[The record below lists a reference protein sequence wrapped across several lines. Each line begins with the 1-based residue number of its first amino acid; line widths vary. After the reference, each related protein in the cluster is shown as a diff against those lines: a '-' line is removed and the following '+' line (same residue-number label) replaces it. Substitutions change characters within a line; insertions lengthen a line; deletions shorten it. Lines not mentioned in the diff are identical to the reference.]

1 MLINV
6 SPYIPSTYKENVQMN
21 NWNTYFEEQK
31 LKDSLKKEGVKRNIK
46 YLLIATVSILLI
58 SLLAAVVGSPSLA
71 KLIFGSLFALLGIAA
86 AIAHV
91 IFYYWVIA
99 AVFQDEGIGGGL
111 VFLFL
116 CGITCYLYYIY
127 YAFVNCTPL
136 VAVLSSF
143 GALLAKSLAAAAVYT
158 YTGGAFTIP
167 LFGFQVIPV

>member
-1 MLINV
+1 
-6 SPYIPSTYKENVQMN
+6 MN
-21 NWNTYFEEQK
+21 DWKAYFEEQK
-31 LKDSLKKEGVKRNIK
+31 VRESLKKESTKRNIK
-46 YLLIATVSILLI
+46 YILIANASTLLI
-58 SLLAAVVGSPSLA
+58 SLLAAVIGSPALA
-71 KLIFGSLFALLGIAA
+71 KLIFGVLFALLGIAA

-127 YAFVNCTPL
+127 YAFMNCTPL

-167 LFGFQVIPV
+167 LFGMQIVPV

>member
-1 MLINV
+1 
-6 SPYIPSTYKENVQMN
+6 MN
-21 NWNTYFEEQK
+21 NWKSFYDFEKAKQAV
-31 LKDSLKKEGVKRNIK
+31 KKEQAQKRLLFFGVFA
-46 YLLIATVSILLI
+46 LSLMLMSLIL
-58 SLLAAVVGSPSLA
+58 AVVSSAALA
-71 KLIFGSLFALLGIAA
+71 KVLFGSLFALLGIAA

-91 IFYYWVIA
+91 VFYYWVIA
-99 AVFQDEGIGGGL
+99 AVFQDEGIGVGL

-127 YAFVNCTPL
+127 YAFMNCTPL

-167 LFGFQVIPV
+167 LFGFAIIPV

>member
-1 MLINV
+1 
-6 SPYIPSTYKENVQMN
+6 MN
-21 NWNTYFEEQK
+21 NWQAFYDLQK
-31 LKDSLKKEGVKRNIK
+31 KKESDKKELNNKR
-46 YLLIATVSILLI
+46 LLFLGMFCLSLIVI
-58 SLLAAVVGSPSLA
+58 SLILAVVSSAALA
-71 KLIFGSLFALLGIAA
+71 KLIFGSLFALLAVAA
-86 AIAHV
+86 TIAHV
-91 IFYYWVIA
+91 VFYYWVIA

-127 YAFVNCTPL
+127 YAFMNCTPL

-167 LFGFQVIPV
+167 LFGFVIVPV

>member
-1 MLINV
+1 
-6 SPYIPSTYKENVQMN
+6 MN
-21 NWNTYFEEQK
+21 NWQAFYDLQK
-31 LKDSLKKEGVKRNIK
+31 KKESDKKELNNKRLLFLGVFC
-46 YLLIATVSILLI
+46 LSLIVVSLIL
-58 SLLAAVVGSPSLA
+58 AVVSSAALA
-71 KLIFGSLFALLGIAA
+71 KLIFGGLFALLGIAA

-91 IFYYWVIA
+91 VFYYWVIA

-127 YAFVNCTPL
+127 YAFMNCTPL

-167 LFGFQVIPV
+167 LFGFAIVPV

>member
-6 SPYIPSTYKENVQMN
+6 SPYIPSTYDENVQMN

-31 LKDSLKKEGVKRNIK
+31 LKESLKKEDTIRKVK
-46 YLLIATVSILLI
+46 YLLVAIASVLLI

-71 KLIFGSLFALLGIAA
+71 KLIFGSLFALLGVAA

-91 IFYYWVIA
+91 VFYYWVIA
-99 AVFQDEGIGGGL
+99 AVFQDEGISGGL
-111 VFLFL
+111 VFLLL

-143 GALLAKSLAAAAVYT
+143 GAILSKSLAAAAVYT

-167 LFGFQVIPV
+167 LFGFYIVPV

>member
-1 MLINV
+1 
-6 SPYIPSTYKENVQMN
+6 MN
-21 NWNTYFEEQK
+21 NWQAFYDLQK
-31 LKDSLKKEGVKRNIK
+31 KKESDKKELTNKRLLFLGVFC
-46 YLLIATVSILLI
+46 LSLIVI
-58 SLLAAVVGSPSLA
+58 SLILAVVSSAALA
-71 KLIFGSLFALLGIAA
+71 KLIFGSLFALLAVAA
-86 AIAHV
+86 TIAHV
-91 IFYYWVIA
+91 VFYYWVIA

-127 YAFVNCTPL
+127 YAFMNCTPL

-167 LFGFQVIPV
+167 LFGFVIVPV

>member
-1 MLINV
+1 
-6 SPYIPSTYKENVQMN
+6 MN
-21 NWNTYFEEQK
+21 NWQAFYDLQK
-31 LKDSLKKEGVKRNIK
+31 KKESDKKELNNKRLLFLGVFC
-46 YLLIATVSILLI
+46 LSLIVI
-58 SLLAAVVGSPSLA
+58 SLILAVVSSAALA
-71 KLIFGSLFALLGIAA
+71 KLIFGSLFAFLAVAA
-86 AIAHV
+86 TIAHV
-91 IFYYWVIA
+91 VFYYWVIA

-127 YAFVNCTPL
+127 YAFMNCTPL

-167 LFGFQVIPV
+167 LFGFAIVPV

>member
-1 MLINV
+1 MSNWK
-6 SPYIPSTYKENVQMN
+6 SFYEFEKAKEAV
-21 NWNTYFEEQK
+21 
-31 LKDSLKKEGVKRNIK
+31 KKERAKKRLLFLGVFSLSLV
-46 YLLIATVSILLI
+46 LLSLIL
-58 SLLAAVVGSPSLA
+58 AVVSSTALA
-71 KLIFGSLFALLGIAA
+71 KVLFGSLFALLGIAA

-99 AVFQDEGIGGGL
+99 AVFQEEGVSGGL
-111 VFLFL
+111 TFLFL

-167 LFGFQVIPV
+167 LLGFAIIPV

>member
-1 MLINV
+1 
-6 SPYIPSTYKENVQMN
+6 MN
-21 NWNTYFEEQK
+21 NWQAFYDLQK
-31 LKDSLKKEGVKRNIK
+31 KKESDKKELNNKRLLFLGVFS
-46 YLLIATVSILLI
+46 LSLVVLSLIL
-58 SLLAAVVGSPSLA
+58 AVVSSTALA
-71 KLIFGSLFALLGIAA
+71 KLIFGSLFAILAVAA
-86 AIAHV
+86 TIAHV
-91 IFYYWVIA
+91 VFYYWVIA

-127 YAFVNCTPL
+127 YAFMNCTPL

-167 LFGFQVIPV
+167 LFGFVIVPV

>member
-71 KLIFGSLFALLGIAA
+71 KLIFGSLFALLGVAA
-86 AIAHV
+86 GIAHV
-91 IFYYWVIA
+91 VFYYWVIA

-116 CGITCYLYYIY
+116 CGITCYIYYIY

-143 GALLAKSLAAAAVYT
+143 GAILAKSLAAAAVYT

-167 LFGFQVIPV
+167 LFGFYIVPV

>member
-1 MLINV
+1 
-6 SPYIPSTYKENVQMN
+6 MN
-21 NWNTYFEEQK
+21 NWKAFYDLQK
-31 LKDSLKKEGVKRNIK
+31 KKESDKKELNNKRLLFLGVFC
-46 YLLIATVSILLI
+46 LSLIVI
-58 SLLAAVVGSPSLA
+58 SLILAVVSSAALA
-71 KLIFGSLFALLGIAA
+71 KLIFGGLFALLGIAA

-91 IFYYWVIA
+91 VFYYWVIA
-99 AVFQDEGIGGGL
+99 AVFQDEGVSGGL

-127 YAFVNCTPL
+127 YAFMNCTPL

-167 LFGFQVIPV
+167 LFGFVIVPV

>member
-1 MLINV
+1 
-6 SPYIPSTYKENVQMN
+6 MN
-21 NWNTYFEEQK
+21 NWKSFYEFEKAKEAV
-31 LKDSLKKEGVKRNIK
+31 KKEQAQKRLLFFGVFA
-46 YLLIATVSILLI
+46 LSLMLMSLIL
-58 SLLAAVVGSPSLA
+58 AVVSSAALA
-71 KLIFGSLFALLGIAA
+71 KVLFGSLFALLGIAA

-91 IFYYWVIA
+91 VFYYWVIA

-127 YAFVNCTPL
+127 YAFMNCTPL

-167 LFGFQVIPV
+167 LFGFAIIPV

>member
-1 MLINV
+1 
-6 SPYIPSTYKENVQMN
+6 MN
-21 NWNTYFEEQK
+21 NWKSFYDFEKAKQAV
-31 LKDSLKKEGVKRNIK
+31 KKEQAQKRLLFFGVFA
-46 YLLIATVSILLI
+46 LSLMLMSLIL
-58 SLLAAVVGSPSLA
+58 AVVSSAALA
-71 KLIFGSLFALLGIAA
+71 KVLFGSLFALLGIAA

-91 IFYYWVIA
+91 AFYYWVIA

-127 YAFVNCTPL
+127 YAFMNCTPL

-167 LFGFQVIPV
+167 LFGFAIIPV

>member
-6 SPYIPSTYKENVQMN
+6 SPYIPSTYKESLQMN
-21 NWNTYFEEQK
+21 DWKAYFEEQK
-31 LKDSLKKEGVKRNIK
+31 VRESLKKESTKRSIK
-46 YLLIATVSILLI
+46 YILIAITSTLLI
-58 SLLAAVVGSPSLA
+58 SLLAAVIGSPALA
-71 KLIFGSLFALLGIAA
+71 KLVFGVLFALLGIAA

-99 AVFQDEGIGGGL
+99 AVFQDEGISGGL
-111 VFLFL
+111 VFLLL

-127 YAFVNCTPL
+127 YAFMNCTPL

-167 LFGFQVIPV
+167 LFGMQIVPV